1 LTVKRS
7 WSQRENTGLPG
18 EKCFMKNQPVLLY
31 RSNHSGGTL
40 NTRTK
45 KGKQHVE
52 QEPCHYCGEK
62 ALDKNIH
69 CLESAQAML

>member
-1 LTVKRS
+1 
-7 WSQRENTGLPG
+7 
-18 EKCFMKNQPVLLY
+18 MKNQPVLLY